1 MLSVLA
7 SLNDITQRRLPTN
20 LILQDTCVKQHL
32 PLAKRNPVPEKPV
45 KWITRKHAPPNQ
57 IVDPLRIEGFL
68 CHRCAGGATMRKSGQ
83 RRGLNRS
90 TCVVRFGVD
99 VVGRRVRDEE

>member
-1 MLSVLA
+1 
-7 SLNDITQRRLPTN
+7 
-20 LILQDTCVKQHL
+20 
-32 PLAKRNPVPEKPV
+32 
-45 KWITRKHAPPNQ
+45 
-57 IVDPLRIEGFL
+57 
-68 CHRCAGGATMRKSGQ
+68 MRKSGQ